1 MILTS
6 LFFGDT
12 MTIKSMMAV
21 AAAKATKAAIS
32 ALTSRP
38 GGSTP
43 GAVAMRIDG
52 DVLSTL
58 AGRLRGSVCITG
70 TNGKTSTAN
79 LVADAVSIAIR
90 EAGSGGDSKMPSVV
104 SNRDGDNME
113 MGIVTAI
120 AYQTSA
126 GCTRLP
132 EDERPY
138 GVFECD
144 ELYTRKVLPKL
155 KPDALLLLNLFRD
168 QLDRY
173 GEIDRTQKAIIE
185 ALELSPDT
193 VLVYNADDPL
203 CSMVAEPFRSDGRC
217 IPFSC
222 SLDRTDSDLLDVD
235 GSASDSRLCPVCGMP
250 LSYSRVAYGQIGN
263 YRCASCG
270 WEPEAPIPDN
280 RFSVVDMPAGENGE
294 AGEHRI
300 YMGCMG
306 GNPSYVPCPPDG
318 LYMDYNVAAAAC
330 LVSTIAPRLLPS
342 STGCDGTVHLVH
354 DAIRGAVACRKP
366 IGGRGG
372 SWIVSSDGDEI
383 LVRTKLAKNPTGFNR
398 MLKEASNRKPDVTL
412 LLLNDED
419 PDGHDVSWIWDI
431 DFEGIGIASPIVM
444 TGGERAHDMAL
455 RAIYAGYDA
464 FPVDGGIDGAVDWC
478 RKNLGTGATIAAIA
492 NYTAF
497 CRAVRSLKS
506 GKAVEIAPS
515 DEPLWADR
523 TEIDDDLDEKVTA
536 LFDAMGRGDR
546 PANVAPEF
554 AMAMREAFADGEF
567 EQAGTDA
574 ADAHGSDDTDGVV
587 AANASDSIAEVDG
600 GALGD
605 TVDAEGGRE
614 DPIAVSRVSESDDD
628 GNCADSPTGR
638 SLKVTWLYPDAM
650 NLYGDRGNATC
661 IRRRIEAAGIE
672 CDYEEIGLG
681 EGIDLSG
688 TDICLIG
695 GGSDRDQKTVMRD
708 ASLPGNAES
717 IRSYIENGGVMLA
730 ICGGYQMLGDSYVDA
745 SGEKRDGLGIIAG
758 METFAAGDGKRLIG
772 NTAVRVDALSPD
784 IEWYDAV
791 GFENHG
797 GRTYLPDGDGARPL
811 GKSLTGSGNN
821 GGDGME
827 GIRYKNAIG
836 TYLHGC
842 LLPKNPAIAD
852 WMIATAYGRK
862 YGKQLQIEWNGD
874 CPLCRE
880 ERAAR
885 KTAMKRVITPR

>member
-1 MILTS
+1 M
-6 LFFGDT
+6 
-12 MTIKSMMAV
+12 
-21 AAAKATKAAIS
+21 
-32 ALTSRP
+32 
-38 GGSTP
+38 
-43 GAVAMRIDG
+43 
-52 DVLSTL
+52 
-58 AGRLRGSVCITG
+58 
-70 TNGKTSTAN
+70 
-79 LVADAVSIAIR
+79 
-90 EAGSGGDSKMPSVV
+90 
-104 SNRDGDNME
+104 
-113 MGIVTAI
+113 
-120 AYQTSA
+120 
-126 GCTRLP
+126 
-132 EDERPY
+132 
-138 GVFECD
+138 
-144 ELYTRKVLPKL
+144 
-155 KPDALLLLNLFRD
+155 
-168 QLDRY
+168 
-173 GEIDRTQKAIIE
+173 
-185 ALELSPDT
+185 
-193 VLVYNADDPL
+193 
-203 CSMVAEPFRSDGRC
+203 
-217 IPFSC
+217 
-222 SLDRTDSDLLDVD
+222 
-235 GSASDSRLCPVCGMP
+235 
-250 LSYSRVAYGQIGN
+250 
-263 YRCASCG
+263 
-270 WEPEAPIPDN
+270 
-280 RFSVVDMPAGENGE
+280 
-294 AGEHRI
+294 
-300 YMGCMG
+300 
-306 GNPSYVPCPPDG
+306 
-318 LYMDYNVAAAAC
+318 
-330 LVSTIAPRLLPS
+330 
-342 STGCDGTVHLVH
+342 
-354 DAIRGAVACRKP
+354 
-366 IGGRGG
+366 
-372 SWIVSSDGDEI
+372 
-383 LVRTKLAKNPTGFNR
+383 RTKLAKNPTGFNR
-398 MLKEASNRKPDVTL
+398 MLKESSDRKPDVTL

-464 FPVDGGIDGAVDWC
+464 FPVDGGIDGAIDWC
-478 RKNLGTGATIAAIA
+478 RKNLGTGATVTAIA

-536 LFDAMGRGDR
+536 LFDAMGRGGR

-554 AMAMREAFADGEF
+554 AMAMREAFSDGEF

-574 ADAHGSDDTDGVV
+574 ADAHGSDDTVGV
-587 AANASDSIAEVDG
+587 AAAGGSDSVAETDG
-600 GALGD
+600 GASGD
-605 TVDAEGGRE
+605 TVDAGGGRE
-614 DPIAVSRVSESDDD
+614 DPIAVSRVSESDGD
-628 GNCADSPTGR
+628 GNRADIPSGR

-708 ASLPGNAES
+708 ASLPRNAES
-717 IRSYIENGGVMLA
+717 IKSYIENGGVMLA

-745 SGEKRDGLGIIAG
+745 SGGKRDGLGIIAG

-772 NTAVRVDALSPD
+772 NTAVRVDALFPD

-797 GRTYLPDGDGARPL
+797 GRTYLPDGNGARPL
-811 GKSLTGSGNN
+811 GKSLTGTGNN

-827 GIRYKNAIG
+827 GVRYRNTIG

-852 WMIATAYGRK
+852 WMISTAYERK
-862 YGKQLQIEWNGD
+862 YGRRLQIEWNGD

-885 KTAMKRVITPR
+885 KAAMKRVMPR

>member
-1 MILTS
+1 
-6 LFFGDT
+6 
-12 MTIKSMMAV
+12 MTIKSKMAV

-43 GAVAMRIDG
+43 GAVAMRLDG
-52 DVLSTL
+52 DILSTL

-120 AYQTSA
+120 ACQTST

-193 VLVYNADDPL
+193 VLIYNADDPL
-203 CSMVAEPFRSDGRC
+203 CAMVAEPFRSAGRC
-217 IPFSC
+217 VPFSC
-222 SLDRTDSDLLDVD
+222 SLDRTDSDLLDGD

-250 LSYSRVAYGQIGN
+250 LSYSHVAYGQIGN
-263 YRCASCG
+263 YRCTSCG
-270 WEPEAPIPDN
+270 WEPETPIPDN

-330 LVSTIAPRLLPS
+330 LVSTIAPRPLS
-342 STGCDGTVHLVH
+342 SPIGCDGTVPLVH

-366 IGGRGG
+366 VGGRGG
-372 SWIVSSDGDEI
+372 SWVVSSDGDEI

-398 MLKEASNRKPDVTL
+398 MLKESSDRKPDVTL

-455 RAIYAGYDA
+455 RAIYACYDA
-464 FPVDGGIDGAVDWC
+464 FPVDGGIEGAVEWC
-478 RKNLGTGATIAAIA
+478 RKNLGTGATVTAIA

-506 GKAVEIAPS
+506 AKAVEIAPS

-536 LFDAMGRGDR
+536 LFEAMGRGGR

-554 AMAMREAFADGEF
+554 AMAMCEAFADDELD
-567 EQAGTDA
+567 QAGTSEVGARNQNDA
-574 ADAHGSDDTDGVV
+574 TDAHGSDDTVGV
-587 AANASDSIAEVDG
+587 AAAGGSDSIAEAEG
-600 GALGD
+600 GASGD
-605 TVDAEGGRE
+605 TKNAEGGRE
-614 DPIAVSRVSESDDD
+614 APIAVSRVSESD
-628 GNCADSPTGR
+628 GNGDRSDIPAGR

-672 CDYEEIGLG
+672 CDYEEIELG

-717 IRSYIENGGVMLA
+717 IRSYIEGGGVMLA

-745 SGEKRDGLGIIAG
+745 SGGKRDGLGIIAG

-772 NTAVRVDALSPD
+772 NTAVRIDALSPD

-797 GRTYLPDGDGARPL
+797 GRTYLPDGNGVRPL
-811 GKSLTGSGNN
+811 GKSLTGTGNN
-821 GGDGME
+821 SGDGME
-827 GIRYKNAIG
+827 GVRYRSTIG

-852 WMIATAYGRK
+852 WMISTAYERK
-862 YGKQLQIEWNGD
+862 YGNTLQIEWD
-874 CPLCRE
+874 CDSSLCRE

-885 KTAMKRVITPR
+885 KAAMKRVANR

>member
-1 MILTS
+1 
-6 LFFGDT
+6 

-32 ALTSRP
+32 TLTSRP

-43 GAVAMRIDG
+43 GAVAMHFDA

-58 AGRLRGSVCITG
+58 AERLRGSVCITG

-90 EAGSGGDSKMPSVV
+90 EAGTEDDPEMPVVV

-120 AYQTSA
+120 ACQTA
-126 GCTRLP
+126 ANFTRLQKA
-132 EDERPY
+132 DRPY

-155 KPDALLLLNLFRD
+155 RPDALLLLNLFRD

-203 CSMVAEPFRSDGRC
+203 CAMVAEPFRSAGRC
-217 IPFSC
+217 VPFSC
-222 SLDRTDSDLLDVD
+222 SLDRTDSDLLDGD

-263 YRCASCG
+263 YRCTSCG

-330 LVSTIAPRLLPS
+330 LVSTITPRLLTSP
-342 STGCDGTVHLVH
+342 TGHDGTVRLVH
-354 DAIRGAVACRKP
+354 DAISGAVACRKSV
-366 IGGRGG
+366 GGRGG

-398 MLKEASNRKPDVTL
+398 MLKESSDRKPDVTL

-478 RKNLGTGATIAAIA
+478 RKNLGTGATITAIA

-506 GKAVEIAPS
+506 DKTVEIDPS

-523 TEIDDDLDEKVTA
+523 TEIDDDLDEKVIG
-536 LFDAMGRGDR
+536 LFDAMGRGGR

-554 AMAMREAFADGEF
+554 AMAMREAFADGGL
-567 EQAGTDA
+567 EQVQVGTDA
-574 ADAHGSDDTDGVV
+574 VDAHDSNDTVGV
-587 AANASDSIAEVDG
+587 AAAGCSDSVAETEDG
-600 GALGD
+600 ASGD
-605 TVDAEGGRE
+605 TVDAESERK
-614 DPIAVSRVSESDDD
+614 DPIAVSRVSESDGD
-628 GNCADSPTGR
+628 GNRVDIPTGR

-672 CDYEEIGLG
+672 CDSEEIGLG

-708 ASLPGNAES
+708 ASLSGNAES
-717 IRSYIENGGVMLA
+717 IRLYIDGGGVMLA

-745 SGEKRDGLGIIAG
+745 SGGKLDGLGIIAG

-772 NTAVRVDALSPD
+772 NTAVRIDALSPD

-797 GRTYLPDGDGARPL
+797 GRTYLPDGNGARPL
-811 GKSLTGSGNN
+811 GKSLTGTGNN
-821 GGDGME
+821 GADGME
-827 GIRYKNAIG
+827 GVRYRNTIG

-852 WMIATAYGRK
+852 WMISTAYERK
-862 YGKQLQIEWNGD
+862 YGNRLQIEWNGD

-885 KTAMKRVITPR
+885 KDAMKHVARR

>member
-1 MILTS
+1 
-6 LFFGDT
+6 
-12 MTIKSMMAV
+12 MTIKSKMAV

-43 GAVAMRIDG
+43 GAVAMRLDG
-52 DVLSTL
+52 DVLSEL

-70 TNGKTSTAN
+70 TNGKTSTSN

-90 EAGSGGDSKMPSVV
+90 EFDTGNGPAKNAVV

-113 MGIVTAI
+113 MGIVTVI
-120 AYQTSA
+120 ACQTSA
-126 GCTRLP
+126 GCARLP

-144 ELYTRKVLPKL
+144 ELYTRRILPKL

-173 GEIDRTQKAIIE
+173 GEIDRTQNAIIE

-203 CSMVAEPFRSDGRC
+203 CAMVAEPFRGTGRC

-222 SLDRTDSDLLDVD
+222 SLDRTDSDLLDGD
-235 GSASDSRLCPVCGMP
+235 GTASDSRLCPVCGMP

-270 WEPEAPIPDN
+270 WEPEAPIQN
-280 RFSVVDMPAGENGE
+280 HRFSVVDMPAGENGE

-330 LVSTIAPRLLPS
+330 LVSTVAPRLFASP
-342 STGCDGTVHLVH
+342 TGSDGTVRLVH

-366 IGGRGG
+366 VGGRGG
-372 SWIVSSDGDEI
+372 SWIVSSDGCDT

-398 MLKEASNRKPDVTL
+398 MLKETTCRKPDVTL

-478 RKNLGTGATIAAIA
+478 RRNLGTGATISAIA

-497 CRAVRSLKS
+497 CHAVRDLKS
-506 GKAVEIAPS
+506 RKAEEIAPS

-536 LFDAMGRGDR
+536 LFDAMGRGGR

-554 AMAMREAFADGEF
+554 AMAMREAFADGGLEPT
-567 EQAGTDA
+567 GTDA
-574 ADAHGSDDTDGVV
+574 ENAHGTVDTGSVDDAGG
-587 AANASDSIAEVDG
+587 SDSIAEAG
-600 GALGD
+600 SGATGD
-605 TVDAEGGRE
+605 TGDAEDGRE
-614 DPIAVSRVSESDDD
+614 NPITASSVSESDGD
-628 GNCADSPTGR
+628 GNRADIPASR

-708 ASLPGNAES
+708 ASLPENAES
-717 IRSYIENGGVMLA
+717 IRSYIEGGGVMLA
-730 ICGGYQMLGDSYVDA
+730 ICGGCQMLGDSYVDA
-745 SGEKRDGLGIIAG
+745 SGGKRDGLGIIAG
-758 METFAAGDGKRLIG
+758 METFSARDGKRLIG

-797 GRTYLPDGDGARPL
+797 GRTYLPDGNGARPL
-811 GKSLTGSGNN
+811 GKSLTGTGNN

-827 GIRYKNAIG
+827 GVRYRNTIG

-852 WMIATAYGRK
+852 WMISTAYERK
-862 YGKQLQIEWNGD
+862 YGNRLQIEWNGD

-885 KTAMKRVITPR
+885 KDAMKRVANR

>member
-1 MILTS
+1 
-6 LFFGDT
+6 

-120 AYQTSA
+120 ACQTSA

-132 EDERPY
+132 EDEKPY

-185 ALELSPDT
+185 AIELSPDT

-203 CSMVAEPFRSDGRC
+203 CAMVAEPFRSDGRC
-217 IPFSC
+217 VPFSC
-222 SLDRTDSDLLDVD
+222 SLDRTDSDLLDGD

-263 YRCASCG
+263 YRCTSCG
-270 WEPEAPIPDN
+270 WEPEVPIPEN

-330 LVSTIAPRLLPS
+330 LVSTIAPRLLS
-342 STGCDGTVHLVH
+342 SPTGCDGTAPLIH
-354 DAIRGAVACRKP
+354 DAISGAVACRKP
-366 IGGRGG
+366 VGGRGG

-398 MLKEASNRKPDVTL
+398 MLKESSNRKPDVTL

-431 DFEGIGIASPIVM
+431 DFEGIGISSPIVM

-478 RKNLGTGATIAAIA
+478 QRNLGTGATITAIA

-497 CRAVRSLKS
+497 CRAVRDLKS
-506 GKAVEIAPS
+506 RKAVEIAPS

-536 LFDAMGRGDR
+536 LFDAMGRGGR

-554 AMAMREAFADGEF
+554 AMAMSEAFADGEL
-567 EQAGTDA
+567 EQAETGEV
-574 ADAHGSDDTDGVV
+574 DAHGSDDTDGVV
-587 AANASDSIAEVDG
+587 DANASDSISDVDG
-600 GALGD
+600 GASGD

-614 DPIAVSRVSESDDD
+614 DPIAVSHVFESDGDRNRVD
-628 GNCADSPTGR
+628 IPTDR

-708 ASLPGNAES
+708 ASLPRNAES

-811 GKSLTGSGNN
+811 GKSLTGTGNN

-827 GIRYKNAIG
+827 GIRYKNTIG

-862 YGKQLQIEWNGD
+862 YGKHLQIEWNGD
-874 CPLCRE
+874 CPLFRE

>member
-120 AYQTSA
+120 ACQTSA
-126 GCTRLP
+126 DCVRIP
-132 EDERPY
+132 EAERPY

-203 CSMVAEPFRSDGRC
+203 CAMVAEPFRSAGRC
-217 IPFSC
+217 VPFSC
-222 SLDRTDSDLLDVD
+222 SLDRTDSDLLDGDV
-235 GSASDSRLCPVCGMP
+235 SASDSRLCPVCGMP

-342 STGCDGTVHLVH
+342 STGCDGTVRLVH
-354 DAIRGAVACRKP
+354 DAISGAVACRKP

-464 FPVDGGIDGAVDWC
+464 FPVDGGIDGSIDWC
-478 RKNLGTGATIAAIA
+478 RKNLGTGATITAIA

-497 CRAVRSLKS
+497 CRTVRSLKS
-506 GKAVEIAPS
+506 DKAVEIAPS

-554 AMAMREAFADGEF
+554 AMAMREAFSDGGL

-574 ADAHGSDDTDGVV
+574 ADARGSDDTDGAV
-587 AANASDSIAEVDG
+587 AANAFDSSAEVDG

-628 GNCADSPTGR
+628 GNCADIPTGR

-745 SGEKRDGLGIIAG
+745 SGGKRDGLGIIAG

-772 NTAVRVDALSPD
+772 NTAVRVDALFPD

-811 GKSLTGSGNN
+811 GKSLTGTGNN

-862 YGKQLQIEWNGD
+862 YGKHLQIEWNGD

>member
-58 AGRLRGSVCITG
+58 ARRLRGSVCITG

-120 AYQTSA
+120 ACQTSA
-126 GCTRLP
+126 GCTRLT
-132 EDERPY
+132 EDEKPY

-155 KPDALLLLNLFRD
+155 RPDALLLLNLFRD

-217 IPFSC
+217 VPFSC
-222 SLDRTDSDLLDVD
+222 SLDRTDSDLLDGD

-280 RFSVVDMPAGENGE
+280 RFSVVDMPAGDNGE

-478 RKNLGTGATIAAIA
+478 RKNLGTGATITAIA

-497 CRAVRSLKS
+497 CRTVRSLKS
-506 GKAVEIAPS
+506 DKAVGIAPS

-536 LFDAMGRGDR
+536 LFEAMGRGDR

-554 AMAMREAFADGEF
+554 AMAMREAFSDGGL

-574 ADAHGSDDTDGVV
+574 ADARGSDDTDGVV
-587 AANASDSIAEVDG
+587 AANAFDSIAEVDG

-628 GNCADSPTGR
+628 GNCADIPTGR

-717 IRSYIENGGVMLA
+717 IRLYIENGGIMLA

-772 NTAVRVDALSPD
+772 NTAVRVDALFPD

-811 GKSLTGSGNN
+811 GKSLTGTGNN

>member
-1 MILTS
+1 
-6 LFFGDT
+6 
-12 MTIKSMMAV
+12 MTIKSKMAV

-43 GAVAMRIDG
+43 GAVAMRLDA
-52 DVLSTL
+52 DVLTAL
-58 AGRLRGSVCITG
+58 ARRLCGSVCITG

-90 EAGSGGDSKMPSVV
+90 EAGAGGDSKMPAVV

-120 AYQTSA
+120 ACQTSA

-132 EDERPY
+132 EDEKPY

-155 KPDALLLLNLFRD
+155 RPDALLLLNLFRD

-203 CSMVAEPFRSDGRC
+203 CSMVAEPFRGTGRC
-217 IPFSC
+217 VPFSC
-222 SLDRTDSDLLDVD
+222 SLDRTDSDLLDGD

-270 WEPEAPIPDN
+270 WEPEEPIPEN

-330 LVSTIAPRLLPS
+330 LVSTIAPRLLTS
-342 STGCDGTVHLVH
+342 QTVSDGTVSFVH

-366 IGGRGG
+366 VGGRGG

-383 LVRTKLAKNPTGFNR
+383 LVRTKLAKNPTGSNR
-398 MLKEASNRKPDVTL
+398 MLKESSDRKPDVTL

-464 FPVDGGIDGAVDWC
+464 FPVDGGIDGAIDWC
-478 RKNLGTGATIAAIA
+478 RKNLGTGATVTAIA

-536 LFDAMGRGDR
+536 LFDAMGRGGR

-554 AMAMREAFADGEF
+554 AMAMREAFADGEL

-574 ADAHGSDDTDGVV
+574 AGTHGSDDTAGV
-587 AANASDSIAEVDG
+587 AAAGGSDSVAEVEG
-600 GALGD
+600 GASGD
-605 TVDAEGGRE
+605 TKNAEGGRE
-614 DPIAVSRVSESDDD
+614 APIAVSRVSESD
-628 GNCADSPTGR
+628 GNGDRSDIPAGR

-708 ASLPGNAES
+708 ASLPRNAES
-717 IRSYIENGGVMLA
+717 IKSYIENGGVMLA

-745 SGEKRDGLGIIAG
+745 SGGKRDGLGIIAG

-772 NTAVRVDALSPD
+772 NTAVRVDALFPD

-797 GRTYLPDGDGARPL
+797 GRTYLPDGNGARPL
-811 GKSLTGSGNN
+811 GKSLTGTGNN

-827 GIRYKNAIG
+827 GVRSRNTIG

-852 WMIATAYGRK
+852 WMISTAYERK
-862 YGKQLQIEWNGD
+862 YGRRLQIEWNGD

-885 KTAMKRVITPR
+885 KAAMKRVMPR

>member
-120 AYQTSA
+120 ACQTSA
-126 GCTRLP
+126 GCTRLT
-132 EDERPY
+132 EDEKPY

-144 ELYTRKVLPKL
+144 ELYTRKVLQKL
-155 KPDALLLLNLFRD
+155 RPDALLLLNLFRD

-203 CSMVAEPFRSDGRC
+203 CAMVAEPFRSDGRC
-217 IPFSC
+217 VPFSC
-222 SLDRTDSDLLDVD
+222 SLDRTDSDLLDGD

-250 LSYSRVAYGQIGN
+250 LSYSHVAYGQIGN

-270 WEPEAPIPDN
+270 WEPEAPIPNN

-554 AMAMREAFADGEF
+554 AMAMREAFSDGGL

-574 ADAHGSDDTDGVV
+574 ADARGSDDTDGVV

-628 GNCADSPTGR
+628 GNCADIPTGR

-661 IRRRIEAAGIE
+661 IRRRIKAAGIE

-717 IRSYIENGGVMLA
+717 IRSYIENGGIMLA

-745 SGEKRDGLGIIAG
+745 SGGKRDGLGIIAG

-811 GKSLTGSGNN
+811 GKSLTGTGNN

>member
-1 MILTS
+1 
-6 LFFGDT
+6 

-52 DVLSTL
+52 DVLSTI

-120 AYQTSA
+120 ACQTSA

-132 EDERPY
+132 EDEKPY

-155 KPDALLLLNLFRD
+155 RPDALLLLNLFRD

-185 ALELSPDT
+185 VLELSPDT

-203 CSMVAEPFRSDGRC
+203 CSMVAEPFRSAGRC
-217 IPFSC
+217 VPFSC
-222 SLDRTDSDLLDVD
+222 SLDRTDSGLLEGD

-398 MLKEASNRKPDVTL
+398 MLKEASDRKPDVTL

-455 RAIYAGYDA
+455 RVIYAGYDA

-478 RKNLGTGATIAAIA
+478 RRNLGTGATVTAIA

-497 CRAVRSLKS
+497 CQAVRSLKS
-506 GKAVEIAPS
+506 GKSVEIAPS

-554 AMAMREAFADGEF
+554 AMAMREAFSDGGL

-574 ADAHGSDDTDGVV
+574 VDARGSDDTDGVV
-587 AANASDSIAEVDG
+587 AANAFDSIAEVDG

-628 GNCADSPTGR
+628 GNCADIPTGR

-708 ASLPGNAES
+708 ASLPGNSES

-772 NTAVRVDALSPD
+772 NTAVRVDALFPD

-797 GRTYLPDGDGARPL
+797 GRTYLPDGDGTRPL
-811 GKSLTGSGNN
+811 GKSLTGTGNN

-862 YGKQLQIEWNGD
+862 YGKHLQIEWNGD

>member
-1 MILTS
+1 
-6 LFFGDT
+6 
-12 MTIKSMMAV
+12 MTIKSKMAV

-32 ALTSRP
+32 AFMSHP

-43 GAVAMRIDG
+43 GAVAMRLDA

-90 EAGSGGDSKMPSVV
+90 EASSGDDPAMSAVV

-120 AYQTSA
+120 ACQTA
-126 GCTRLP
+126 ADCARLP
-132 EDERPY
+132 EAERPY

-155 KPDALLLLNLFRD
+155 RPDALLLLNLFRD

-203 CSMVAEPFRSDGRC
+203 CSMVAESFRSAGRC
-217 IPFSC
+217 VPFSC
-222 SLDRTDSDLLDVD
+222 SLDRTDSDLLDGD

-263 YRCASCG
+263 YRCTSCG
-270 WEPEAPIPDN
+270 WEPEAPNQDN
-280 RFSVVDMPAGENGE
+280 QFSVVDMPADENGE

-330 LVSTIAPRLLPS
+330 LVSTIAPRLLS
-342 STGCDGTVHLVH
+342 SPTVCDSTVPLVH
-354 DAIRGAVACRKP
+354 DAISGAVACRKP
-366 IGGRGG
+366 VGGRGG

-398 MLKEASNRKPDVTL
+398 MLKESCNREPDVTL

-492 NYTAF
+492 NYTVF

-506 GKAVEIAPS
+506 DKAVEIDPS

-536 LFDAMGRGDR
+536 LFDAMGRGGR

-554 AMAMREAFADGEF
+554 AMAMREAFVDGGL

-574 ADAHGSDDTDGVV
+574 TGTHGSDDTDSVV
-587 AANASDSIAEVDG
+587 AAGGSDSISEVDG
-600 GALGD
+600 GASGD
-605 TVDAEGGRE
+605 TVDAEGGRD
-614 DPIAVSRVSESDDD
+614 DPIAVSRVSESDGD
-628 GNCADSPTGR
+628 GNRADIPTGR

-681 EGIDLSG
+681 ECIDLSG

-717 IRSYIENGGVMLA
+717 IRSYIEGGGVMLA

-745 SGEKRDGLGIIAG
+745 SGGKRDGLGIIAG

-811 GKSLTGSGNN
+811 GKSLTGTGNN

-827 GIRYKNAIG
+827 GVRYRNTIG

-852 WMIATAYGRK
+852 WMISTAYERK
-862 YGKQLQIEWNGD
+862 YGNRLQIEWNGD

-885 KTAMKRVITPR
+885 KIAMKRVTPR